1 MLGYI
6 FCLLFEEK
14 VEEQAEALMTVRVSA
29 PEEGELSTQASTV
42 TNLVAG
48 GFQGEAQT
56 MR

>member
-42 TNLVAG
+42 TNLVA
-48 GFQGEAQT
+48 
-56 MR
+56 